1 MLSNIVEQNIYPL
14 KPKYLLIGL
23 AAYLGAK
30 VFAKKNAAERLNY
43 FVQKVSLRFSGF
55 TPILDVVLA
64 IQNPTGTTL
73 NVGSIVGDLYIN
85 DNYVAN
91 ISGYQLTQIKPMGAT
106 LFPLS
111 ARLSIAGVIGE
122 AKDIIDALM
131 IGNTNVLLSQTLRFN
146 GNVYAEGLTMPLKFT
161 YKVL

>member
-1 MLSNIVEQNIYPL
+1 M

-23 AAYLGAK
+23 AAYVGIRI
-30 VFAKKNAAERLNY
+30 FSKKTAAERLNY
-43 FVQKVSLRFSGF
+43 YVQKVSLRFSGF
-55 TPILDVVLA
+55 TPILDVILA

-91 ISGYQLTQIKPMGAT
+91 ISGFQLTQIKPMAAT

-111 ARLSIAGVIGE
+111 ARLSISGVIGE

-131 IGNTNVLLSQTLRFN
+131 VGNANVLLNQTLKFN